1 VGTPSG
7 DGVPYLTLMARL
19 SYALSIVS
27 VVLGVLLVLV
37 ILSLSEG
44 DINATGLLIGAVLIL
59 NGLIRL
65 WARQR

>member
-1 VGTPSG
+1 
-7 DGVPYLTLMARL
+7 LMATL

-65 WARQR
+65 WARHR